1 MRSFNWY
8 WYAIT
13 GRNKVLEEKYVTLFI
28 DMQKLIYAKA
38 NNKYMEDYDKNKES
52 SYLQYWNVENVE
64 KAMLKKLPV
73 NKFWVDQRYFSI

>member
-1 MRSFNWY
+1 
-8 WYAIT
+8 
-13 GRNKVLEEKYVTLFI
+13 
-28 DMQKLIYAKA
+28 MQKLIYAKA

-64 KAMLKKLPV
+64 KAMSKKLPV